1 MAPPALLLRPPA
13 HDPPAHDPPAHDQP
27 WRPQRLRP
35 LPRQRAIG
43 DGLERVRVMR
53 LLGSAAAPLEVQAIV
68 HERPLH
74 CPRLRARVL
83 RRSMAA
89 FKSLEKR
96 AKLWF
101 PRYTW
106 PLYGEALLLHSY
118 EEHVL
123 RRPPSHASI
132 CAALNHAAPA
142 WRLVA
147 QRSGREGYAT
157 HTDHGRC
164 VREMTARCPRAS
176 ADCSPSRRLST
187 PVLRSFLPSFSPNS
201 RATQSWPSRWAS
213 SGSG

>member
-1 MAPPALLLRPPA
+1 
-13 HDPPAHDPPAHDQP
+13 
-27 WRPQRLRP
+27 
-35 LPRQRAIG
+35 
-43 DGLERVRVMR
+43 MR

-164 VREMTARCPRAS
+164 VREMNSTVPARVCRLLAVAPAEHPR
-176 ADCSPSRRLST
+176 PSF
-187 PVLRSFLPSFSPNS
+187 LRSFLQPEQQSNAVVAEPLGKFWEWMKRSGLVDTPSIKL
-201 RATQSWPSRWAS
+201 
-213 SGSG
+213 